1 MQAAGPRRLRR
12 YRIFFSSK
20 IDLTLITPLQ
30 QPSYSFM
37 PDFRGLSST
46 SEHVSMRLPLTLPS
60 PRPTGRGRF
69 GLRRAGPWR
78 SGGRYSRVIGAATA
92 KRPAALGYAG
102 AGPALRD
109 PSLRSG

>member
-78 SGGRYSRVIGAATA
+78 SELSLRGVRDAATSA
-92 KRPAALGYAG
+92 EIASAAPRNGNNGQKVLHQ
-102 AGPALRD
+102 L
-109 PSLRSG
+109 